1 MSKNFFHSEPS
12 KYLSTF
18 KKSWILSNSALCGV
32 YPNKKKQSVPDR
44 ILPRLIIL
52 PFFYSTKALLSSLVK
67 EDYVEKSEASPDNN
81 ENNNAEGL
89 MKKDSSPESAAKSPT
104 SSSTTTST
112 ATFTLHNTF
121 MDIVI
126 R

>member
-1 MSKNFFHSEPS
+1 M
-12 KYLSTF
+12 
-18 KKSWILSNSALCGV
+18 
-32 YPNKKKQSVPDR
+32 DR
-44 ILPRLIIL
+44 VLPRLIFL
-52 PFFYSTKALLSSLVK
+52 PFYYSTKALLSSLVT
-67 EDYVEKSEASPDNN
+67 EDYTEKTEASTDNN
-81 ENNNAEGL
+81 DNNNAEGGL
-89 MKKDSSPESAAKSPT
+89 MKKDSSPEGAAAKSPT

>member
-1 MSKNFFHSEPS
+1 M
-12 KYLSTF
+12 
-18 KKSWILSNSALCGV
+18 LCAV
-32 YPNKKKQSVPDR
+32 YIRVKKKKQSAPDR
-44 ILPRLIIL
+44 IFPRLIIL

>member
-1 MSKNFFHSEPS
+1 MLCAVYIRVK
-12 KYLSTF
+12 KTVSTR
-18 KKSWILSNSALCGV
+18 SNIT
-32 YPNKKKQSVPDR
+32 PINN
-44 ILPRLIIL
+44 L

-81 ENNNAEGL
+81 ESNNAEGL

>member
-1 MSKNFFHSEPS
+1 M
-12 KYLSTF
+12 
-18 KKSWILSNSALCGV
+18 LCAV
-32 YPNKKKQSVPDR
+32 YIRVKKQSVPDR

>member
-1 MSKNFFHSEPS
+1 MLCAVYIRLKKNQ
-12 KYLSTF
+12 
-18 KKSWILSNSALCGV
+18 SA
-32 YPNKKKQSVPDR
+32 PDR